1 MPAKSQLEVCSEKIL
16 DTLKKHYLLGLKAK
30 QYCMVANPRGTITQF
45 ASVEGLVLRTARMR
59 LAFALQYSQA
69 DYDVFCKLRRTVEA
83 QGKGSQKKSKG
94 LPLQSAH
101 ITYLLTIEAAVETW
115 NKENL
120 ENQRIARPER
130 RKFAKRAANENL
142 TPKQLHALIR
152 ESFGRNKIVTHGRK
166 HAIATDIRV
175 AVVNFIDEGKNWLI
189 RGDRLIAKIQSE
201 PAEPEVKIKF
211 VRELRTELS
220 TRQTRCEEL
229 IGRLDEIHTTGKE
242 KRRRK

>member
-1 MPAKSQLEVCSEKIL
+1 MPTKSQLEVSSKKIL
-16 DTLKKHYLLGLKAK
+16 DTLKKHYLLGRKAK
-30 QYCMVANPRGTITQF
+30 QFCGTITKF
-45 ASVEGLVLRTARMR
+45 ASKEGLVPRTARMR

-69 DYDVFCKLRRTVEA
+69 DYDVFCKLRRVEP
-83 QGKGSQKKSKG
+83 KGSRKKSKG

-130 RKFAKRAANENL
+130 REFAKRAANENL

-166 HAIATDIRV
+166 HAIATDIQV
-175 AVVNFIDEGKNWLI
+175 AVGNFIDEGKNWLI

-201 PAEPEVKIKF
+201 PAEPEVKIKI

-220 TRQTRCEEL
+220 TRETGCKEL
-229 IGRLDEIHTTGKE
+229 IGRLDKIQTTGGA
-242 KRRRK
+242 KRSRK